1 MIDSWSIT
9 AIDLLRLVKLI
20 SDIFLSLIII
30 YPDVVST
37 NLIKV
42 LIMVVFPEAVSPTMQ
57 TLSPF

>member
-9 AIDLLRLVKLI
+9 AIDLLRVVKLI